1 MMSSKKERDAVMMS
15 RPVMHTATAAS
26 FADDDAAL
34 HQALRLAAKRPTR
47 EQKCR
52 TNKNEAT
59 TGFGETLLC
68 SSSPPPQPL
77 GLADFKGEPFSME
90 D

>member
-15 RPVMHTATAAS
+15 RPVMHTATAGS

-47 EQKCR
+47 EQKRR
-52 TNKNEAT
+52 TNNKQKRGNGALWRNAP
-59 TGFGETLLC
+59 LLLV
-68 SSSPPPQPL
+68 STASAS
-77 GLADFKGEPFSME
+77 GIG
-90 D
+90 